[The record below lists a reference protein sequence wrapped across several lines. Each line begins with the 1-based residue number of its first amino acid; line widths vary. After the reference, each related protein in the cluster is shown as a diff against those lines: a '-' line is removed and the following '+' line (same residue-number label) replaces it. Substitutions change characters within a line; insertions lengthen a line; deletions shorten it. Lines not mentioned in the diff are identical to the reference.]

1 MQHDDRTRPQP
12 EEATAFIAFDASDLT
27 LPGGA
32 HWPSRDLDVPRSY
45 TQIAVQVAVP
55 PPPPSPIG
63 PPPGSLAD
71 SLAQSSSKLA
81 IAALVS
87 RITGFGWKVAL
98 ALIIGTGVVNDS
110 FNIANTLP
118 NMVFEL
124 LLGGVLSSVV
134 IPLLV
139 RSHDDPDGGEAYAQ
153 RLITMALVLLAL
165 GTACAVAA
173 APLFTAVYVD
183 SSSPDANPALTTALG
198 YLVLPQILFYGLFAL
213 FSAILNAKNV
223 FGPPAWAPVLNN
235 IVVLISL
242 AGFYLVPGEISLDP
256 VRMGDPKL
264 LVLGLGVTL
273 GIVVQA
279 LVLIPPLLRSGFR
292 FRWRWGLDPRLK
304 EFGGL
309 AAWILGYVAVSQLGL
324 VVNTHVLTSG
334 TSGGVTAYTYAWL
347 LFQLPYGVI
356 GVSLLTAF
364 MPRMSRAAADGDT
377 QKLVGDLSYAARLST
392 VLLMPCSAVLAV
404 IGTPIGIAIFAWGKG
419 TLADAD
425 RLGQTLAISALGLL
439 PYAMV
444 LLQLRVFYAM
454 KDARTPTLIMMVMT
468 AVKIPLL
475 LLCQDLLDREHVVLG
490 AMLVNGATFVVGA
503 VIGQVWLWVRLGHLR
518 SRRALR
524 VILVTAAVSGLGA
537 AAALLA
543 GLVVP
548 DSLGPV
554 WQALVR
560 LPLEGIVGAGVAF
573 GLLAALKIAEFDPIT
588 RRIAGLRRA

>member
-1 MQHDDRTRPQP
+1 MQQDDRTPPRP
-12 EEATAFIAFDASDLT
+12 EEATAFIAFDASALS

-32 HWPSRDLDVPRSY
+32 HWPTRDLDVPRSY
-45 TQIAVQVAVP
+45 TEIAVQVAVP
-55 PPPPSPIG
+55 QAPPSPIG
-63 PPPGSLAD
+63 PSGSV
-71 SLAQSSSKLA
+71 AQSSSRLA
-81 IAALVS
+81 VAALVS
-87 RITGFGWKVAL
+87 RITGFGWKIAL

-173 APLFTAVYVD
+173 APLFTLLYVD
-183 SSSPDANPALTTALG
+183 SSSPDTSPALTTALG
-198 YLVLPQILFYGLFAL
+198 YLVLPQIFFYGLFAL
-213 FSAILNAKNV
+213 FAAILNAKNV

-235 IVVLISL
+235 LVVLVTL
-242 AGFYLVPGEISLDP
+242 GVFYLVPGEISLSP

-273 GIVVQA
+273 GIVCQA
-279 LVLIPPLLRSGFR
+279 VVLIPPLLRSGFR
-292 FRWRWGLDPRLK
+292 FRWRWGIDPRLK

-309 AAWILGYVAVSQLGL
+309 AAWILGYVGVSQIGL
-324 VVNTHVLTSG
+324 VVNTNVLTSG
-334 TSGGVTAYTYAWL
+334 TGGGVTAYTYAWL

-377 QKLVGDLSYAARLST
+377 PRLVGDLSYAARLST
-392 VLLMPCSAVLAV
+392 VLLLPCTAVLAV
-404 IGTPIGIAIFAWGKG
+404 IGTPIGIAIFTWGKG

-454 KDARTPTLIMMVMT
+454 KDARTPTLIMIVMT
-468 AVKIPLL
+468 AVKIPMLF
-475 LLCQDLLDREHVVLG
+475 LCQGLLDREHIVLG
-490 AMLVNGATFVVGA
+490 AMLVNGATYVIGA
-503 VIGQVWLWVRLGHLR
+503 VVGQVWLWVRLGHLR

-524 VILVTAAVSGLGA
+524 VILVTTAVSALGA
-537 AAALLA
+537 GAAYLA

-548 DSLGPV
+548 ASLGAS
-554 WQALVR
+554 WQAIVR
-560 LPLEGIVGAGVAF
+560 LPLEGLVGAGVSF
-573 GLLAALKIAEFDPIT
+573 GLLAALKISEFDPIS
-588 RRIAGLRRA
+588 RRIAGLRRARA

>member
-1 MQHDDRTRPQP
+1 MQQDDRTPPRP
-12 EEATAFIAFDASDLT
+12 EEATAFIAFDASALS

-32 HWPSRDLDVPRSY
+32 HWPTRDLDVPRSY

-55 PPPPSPIG
+55 QAPPSPIG
-63 PPPGSLAD
+63 PSGSV
-71 SLAQSSSKLA
+71 AQSSSRLA
-81 IAALVS
+81 VAALVS
-87 RITGFGWKVAL
+87 RITGFGWKIAL

-173 APLFTAVYVD
+173 APLFTLLYVD
-183 SSSPDANPALTTALG
+183 SSSPDTSPALTTALG
-198 YLVLPQILFYGLFAL
+198 YLVLPQIFFYGLFAL
-213 FSAILNAKNV
+213 FAAILNAKNV

-235 IVVLISL
+235 LVVLVTL
-242 AGFYLVPGEISLDP
+242 GVFYLVPGEISLSP

-273 GIVVQA
+273 GIVCQA
-279 LVLIPPLLRSGFR
+279 VVLIPPLLRSGFR
-292 FRWRWGLDPRLK
+292 FRWRWGIDPRLK

-309 AAWILGYVAVSQLGL
+309 AAWILGYVGVSQIGL
-324 VVNTHVLTSG
+324 VVNTNVLTSG
-334 TSGGVTAYTYAWL
+334 TGGGVTAYTYAWL

-377 QKLVGDLSYAARLST
+377 PRLVGDLSYAARLST
-392 VLLMPCSAVLAV
+392 VLLLPCTAVLAV
-404 IGTPIGIAIFAWGKG
+404 IGTPIGIAIFTWGKG

-454 KDARTPTLIMMVMT
+454 KDARTPTLIMIVMT
-468 AVKIPLL
+468 AVKIPMLF
-475 LLCQDLLDREHVVLG
+475 LCQGLLDREHIVLG
-490 AMLVNGATFVVGA
+490 AMLVNGATYVIGA
-503 VIGQVWLWVRLGHLR
+503 VVGQVWLWVRLGHLR

-524 VILVTAAVSGLGA
+524 VILVTTAVSALGA
-537 AAALLA
+537 GAAYLA

-548 DSLGPV
+548 ASLGAS
-554 WQALVR
+554 WQAIVR
-560 LPLEGIVGAGVAF
+560 LPLEGLVGAGVSF
-573 GLLAALKIAEFDPIT
+573 GLLAALKISEFDPIS
-588 RRIAGLRRA
+588 RRIAGLRRARA

>member
-12 EEATAFIAFDASDLT
+12 EEATAFIAFDASDLS

-32 HWPSRDLDVPRSY
+32 HWPTRDLDVPRSY

-55 PPPPSPIG
+55 QPPPSPIG
-63 PPPGSLAD
+63 QPAGSV
-71 SLAQSSSKLA
+71 AQSSSRLA
-81 IAALVS
+81 VAALVS

-173 APLFTAVYVD
+173 APLFTMLYVD
-183 SSSPDANPALTTALG
+183 SSSPDASPALTTALG
-198 YLVLPQILFYGLFAL
+198 YLVLPQIFFYGLFAL
-213 FSAILNAKNV
+213 FAAILNAKNV

-235 IVVLISL
+235 LVVLVTL
-242 AGFYLVPGEISLDP
+242 GAFYLVPGEISLSP

-273 GIVVQA
+273 GIVCQA
-279 LVLIPPLLRSGFR
+279 VVLIPPLLRSGFR
-292 FRWRWGLDPRLK
+292 FRWRWGIDPRLK

-309 AAWILGYVAVSQLGL
+309 AAWILGYVGVSQLGL
-324 VVNTHVLTSG
+324 VVNTNVLTSG

-377 QKLVGDLSYAARLST
+377 QRLVGDLSYAARLST
-392 VLLMPCSAVLAV
+392 VLLMPCSAILAA
-404 IGTPIGIAIFAWGKG
+404 IGTPIGIAIFTWGKG

-454 KDARTPTLIMMVMT
+454 KDARTPTLIMIVMT
-468 AVKIPLL
+468 AVKIPMLF
-475 LLCQDLLDREHVVLG
+475 LCQGLLDREHIVLG
-490 AMLVNGATFVVGA
+490 AMLVNGATYVIGA
-503 VIGQVWLWVRLGHLR
+503 VVGQVWLWVRLGHLR

-524 VILVTAAVSGLGA
+524 VILVTTAVSALGGGA
-537 AAALLA
+537 AYLT

-548 DSLGPV
+548 ASLGPS
-554 WQALVR
+554 WQAIVR
-560 LPLEGIVGAGVAF
+560 LPLEGLVGAGVSF
-573 GLLAALKIAEFDPIT
+573 GLLAALKISEFDPIT
-588 RRIAGLRRA
+588 RRIAGLRRARS

>member
-1 MQHDDRTRPQP
+1 MQQDDRTPPRP
-12 EEATAFIAFDASDLT
+12 EEATAFIAFDASELS

-32 HWPSRDLDVPRSY
+32 HWPTRDLDVPRSY
-45 TQIAVQVAVP
+45 TEIAVQVAVP
-55 PPPPSPIG
+55 QAPPSPIG
-63 PPPGSLAD
+63 PAGSV
-71 SLAQSSSKLA
+71 AQSSSRLA
-81 IAALVS
+81 VAALVS
-87 RITGFGWKVAL
+87 RITGFGWKIAL

-173 APLFTAVYVD
+173 APLFTLLYVD
-183 SSSPDANPALTTALG
+183 SSSPDTSPALTTALG
-198 YLVLPQILFYGLFAL
+198 YLVLPQIFFYGLFAL
-213 FSAILNAKNV
+213 FAAILNAKNV

-235 IVVLISL
+235 LVVLVTL
-242 AGFYLVPGEISLDP
+242 GVFYLVPGEISLSP

-273 GIVVQA
+273 GIVCQA
-279 LVLIPPLLRSGFR
+279 VVLIPPLLRSGFR
-292 FRWRWGLDPRLK
+292 FRWRWGIDPRLK

-309 AAWILGYVAVSQLGL
+309 AAWILGYVGVSQIGL
-324 VVNTHVLTSG
+324 VVNTNVLTSG

-377 QKLVGDLSYAARLST
+377 PRLVGDLSYAARLST
-392 VLLMPCSAVLAV
+392 VLLLPCTAVLAV
-404 IGTPIGIAIFAWGKG
+404 IGTPIGIAIFTWGRG

-454 KDARTPTLIMMVMT
+454 KDARTPTLIMIVMT
-468 AVKIPLL
+468 AVKIPMLF
-475 LLCQDLLDREHVVLG
+475 LCQGVLDREHIVLG
-490 AMLVNGATFVVGA
+490 AMLVNGATYVIGA
-503 VIGQVWLWVRLGHLR
+503 VVGQVWLWVRLGHLR

-524 VILVTAAVSGLGA
+524 VILVTTAVSALGA
-537 AAALLA
+537 GAAYLA
-543 GLVVP
+543 GLGVP
-548 DSLGPV
+548 ASLGPS
-554 WQALVR
+554 WQAIVR
-560 LPLEGIVGAGVAF
+560 LPLEGLVGAGVSF
-573 GLLAALKIAEFDPIT
+573 GLLAALKVSEFDPIS
-588 RRIAGLRRA
+588 RRIAGLRRARA

>member
-1 MQHDDRTRPQP
+1 MQQDDRTPPRP
-12 EEATAFIAFDASDLT
+12 EEATAFIAFDASELS

-32 HWPSRDLDVPRSY
+32 HWPTRDLDVPRSY
-45 TQIAVQVAVP
+45 TEIAVQVAVP
-55 PPPPSPIG
+55 QAPPSPIG
-63 PPPGSLAD
+63 PS
-71 SLAQSSSKLA
+71 SSVAQSSSRLA
-81 IAALVS
+81 VAALVS
-87 RITGFGWKVAL
+87 RITGFGWKIAL

-173 APLFTAVYVD
+173 APLFTLLYVD
-183 SSSPDANPALTTALG
+183 SSSPDTSPALTTALG
-198 YLVLPQILFYGLFAL
+198 YLVLPQIFFYGLFAL
-213 FSAILNAKNV
+213 FAAILNAKNV

-235 IVVLISL
+235 LVVLVTL
-242 AGFYLVPGEISLDP
+242 GVFYLVPGEISLSP

-273 GIVVQA
+273 GIVGQA
-279 LVLIPPLLRSGFR
+279 VVLIPPLLRSGFR
-292 FRWRWGLDPRLK
+292 FRWRWGIDPRLK

-309 AAWILGYVAVSQLGL
+309 AAWILGYVGVSQIGL
-324 VVNTHVLTSG
+324 VVNTNVLTSG

-377 QKLVGDLSYAARLST
+377 PRLVGDLSYAARLST
-392 VLLMPCSAVLAV
+392 VLLLPCTAVLAV
-404 IGTPIGIAIFAWGKG
+404 IGTPIGIAIFTWGRG

-454 KDARTPTLIMMVMT
+454 KDARTPTLIMIVMT
-468 AVKIPLL
+468 AVKIPMLF
-475 LLCQDLLDREHVVLG
+475 LCQGVLDREHIVLG
-490 AMLVNGATFVVGA
+490 AMLVNGATYVIGA
-503 VIGQVWLWVRLGHLR
+503 VVGQVWLWVRLGHLR

-524 VILVTAAVSGLGA
+524 VILVTTAVSALGA
-537 AAALLA
+537 GAAYLA
-543 GLVVP
+543 GLGVP
-548 DSLGPV
+548 ASLGPS
-554 WQALVR
+554 WQAIVR
-560 LPLEGIVGAGVAF
+560 LPLEGLVGAGVSF
-573 GLLAALKIAEFDPIT
+573 GLLAVLKVSEFDPIS
-588 RRIAGLRRA
+588 RRIAGLRRARA